1 MNTMKIKRKPVPFVQ
16 KKDAPSMLAV
26 FNVQDQAPHEN
37 EELPPIPVCSQK
49 KETVLTKVQEQGVK
63 TEEQTQKD
71 SVLPSEQAAALE
83 IPVSAESFSS
93 VTEELKEVKQ
103 TVSDLKKQLNEVQTR
118 KPGFTGLRVF
128 LLCQDMKKVC
138 INFSS
143 ITFNNSN
150 STGARQKEKA
160 RSSRRRKNSKDVL
173 CSRML

>member
-1 MNTMKIKRKPVPFVQ
+1 MNTMKSKRKPVPFVQ

-103 TVSDLKKQLNEVQTR
+103 TVSDLKKQLNEV
-118 KPGFTGLRVF
+118 F

-150 STGARQKEKA
+150 STGARHKEKA
-160 RSSRRRKNSKDVL
+160 RSRRRRKNSKDVL

>member
-1 MNTMKIKRKPVPFVQ
+1 M
-16 KKDAPSMLAV
+16 
-26 FNVQDQAPHEN
+26 
-37 EELPPIPVCSQK
+37 
-49 KETVLTKVQEQGVK
+49 
-63 TEEQTQKD
+63 
-71 SVLPSEQAAALE
+71 LPSEQAAALE

-103 TVSDLKKQLNEVQTR
+103 TVSDLKKQLNEV
-118 KPGFTGLRVF
+118 F

-150 STGARQKEKA
+150 STGARHKEKA
-160 RSSRRRKNSKDVL
+160 RSRRRRKNSKDVL